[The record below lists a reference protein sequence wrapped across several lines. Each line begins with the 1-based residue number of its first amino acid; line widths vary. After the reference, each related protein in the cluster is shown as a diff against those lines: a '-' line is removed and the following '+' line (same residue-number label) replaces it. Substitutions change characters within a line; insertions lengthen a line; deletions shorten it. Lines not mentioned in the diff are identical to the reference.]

1 MPSAISPTPFICHI
15 RSCLPCTARIY
26 DERMSA
32 MKTGWMNPL
41 NTAAN
46 LALQVS
52 MAAVMAKNNDFTAA
66 AFRLLF
72 KGYAALGFC

>member
-1 MPSAISPTPFICHI
+1 
-15 RSCLPCTARIY
+15 
-26 DERMSA
+26 MSA